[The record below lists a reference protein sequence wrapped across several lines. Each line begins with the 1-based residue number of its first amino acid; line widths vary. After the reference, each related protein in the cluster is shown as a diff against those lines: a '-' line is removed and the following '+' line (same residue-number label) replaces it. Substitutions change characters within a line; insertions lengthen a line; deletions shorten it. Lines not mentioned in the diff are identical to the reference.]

1 MTLSADSNRLN
12 LAVANCVH
20 MVEPQW
26 NPAVEAQAVARVLRM
41 GQTREVTVFRYV
53 TANTIEEVSPRQTA
67 LEILADTDRGFDRAL
82 WTVNARSASSPD
94 SPSIPPTRLRKSDLR
109 YAAAH
114 LGVEVLTEADGACEP
129 RS

>member
-1 MTLSADSNRLN
+1 
-12 LAVANCVH
+12 

-26 NPAVEAQAVARVLRM
+26 NPAVEAQAVAWVLRM

-53 TANTIEEVSPRQTA
+53 TANTIEEVGPH
-67 LEILADTDRGFDRAL
+67 EPHPKPWADTDQGFDRAL

-94 SPSIPPTRLRKSDLR
+94 SPSIPPIRLQRSDLR
-109 YAAAH
+109 YVAAH
-114 LGVEVLTEADGACEP
+114 LGMEVLTEADGACVR